1 MESKQ
6 LLNNYKFITIGEMKM
21 LINSDILTEFSN
33 LIAENKSNSFEGEL
47 KTGVDLG
54 TANIVVS
61 VVDSNDNPI
70 AGATYP
76 STVVRD
82 GIVVDFVGAINIVK
96 NLKAKVEEIIGRE
109 LLTAATAIPPG
120 IISGNVKCISNVV
133 EAAGFE
139 VINVLDEPTAAASVI
154 DIKDGA
160 VVDVGGGTTGISILK
175 DGQVIFTADEATGG
189 THMTLVLAGYYGIS
203 IKEAEE
209 LKKDPKKDKEIFPI
223 IKPVVQKMASIVKR
237 YLNGYDVSE
246 IYVVGGASSFEE
258 FNDVFE
264 KEIGIKTIKFN
275 EPLLVTPLGIA
286 MNCNRG

>member
-1 MESKQ
+1 M
-6 LLNNYKFITIGEMKM
+6 IGEIRM

-33 LIAENKSNSFEGEL
+33 LIAENRSNSFEGEL

-61 VVDSNDNPI
+61 VVDSNNNPI

-76 STVVRD
+76 STVVKD

-96 NLKAKVEEIIGRE
+96 SLKAEVEEIIGRE

-139 VINVLDEPTAAASVI
+139 VINVVDEPTAAARVI

-209 LKKDPKKDKEIFPI
+209 LKKDPKKDKDIFPI
-223 IKPVVQKMASIVKR
+223 IKPVVEKMASIVKR

>member
-1 MESKQ
+1 
-6 LLNNYKFITIGEMKM
+6 M

-33 LIAENKSNSFEGEL
+33 LIAENRSNSFEGEL

-61 VVDSNDNPI
+61 VVDSNNNPI

-76 STVVRD
+76 STVVKD

-96 NLKAKVEEIIGRE
+96 TLKAEVEEIIGRE
-109 LLTAATAIPPG
+109 LLTAATAVPPG

-133 EAAGFE
+133 EEAGFE
-139 VINVLDEPTAAASVI
+139 VINVVDEPTAAARVI
-154 DIKDGA
+154 NIKDGA

-209 LKKDPKKDKEIFPI
+209 LKKDPKKDKDIFPI

>member
-1 MESKQ
+1 M
-6 LLNNYKFITIGEMKM
+6 IGEIRM

-33 LIAENKSNSFEGEL
+33 SIAENRSNSFEGEL

-61 VVDSNDNPI
+61 VVDSNNNPI

-76 STVVRD
+76 STVVKD

-96 NLKAKVEEIIGRE
+96 SLKAEVEEIIGRE
-109 LLTAATAIPPG
+109 LLTAATAVPPG

-139 VINVLDEPTAAASVI
+139 VINVVDEPTAAARVI
-154 DIKDGA
+154 NIKDGA
-160 VVDVGGGTTGISILK
+160 VVDIGGGTTGISILK

-209 LKKDPKKDKEIFPI
+209 LKKDPKKDKDIFPI

>member
-1 MESKQ
+1 
-6 LLNNYKFITIGEMKM
+6 M

-33 LIAENKSNSFEGEL
+33 LIAENRSNSFEGEL

-61 VVDSNDNPI
+61 VVDSNNNPI

-76 STVVRD
+76 STVIKD

-96 NLKAKVEEIIGRE
+96 SLKAEVEEIIGRE
-109 LLTAATAIPPG
+109 LLTAATAVPPG

-139 VINVLDEPTAAASVI
+139 VINVVDEPTAAARVI
-154 DIKDGA
+154 NIKDGA

-209 LKKDPKKDKEIFPI
+209 LKKDPKKDKDIFPI

-286 MNCNRG
+286 MNCNRDENF

>member
-1 MESKQ
+1 
-6 LLNNYKFITIGEMKM
+6 M

-33 LIAENKSNSFEGEL
+33 LIAENKSNPFEGEL

-76 STVVRD
+76 STVVKD

-96 NLKAKVEEIIGRE
+96 KLKAKVEEIIGRD

-139 VINVLDEPTAAASVI
+139 VINVVDEPTAAARVI

-175 DGQVIFTADEATGG
+175 DGEVIFTADEATGG

-209 LKKDPKKDKEIFPI
+209 IKKDPKKDKEIFPI
-223 IKPVVQKMASIVKR
+223 IKPVVQKMASIVKK
-237 YLNGYDVSE
+237 YLIDYDVSE
-246 IYVVGGASSFEE
+246 IYIVGGASSFEE
-258 FNDVFE
+258 FNEVFE

-286 MNCNRG
+286 MNCNRAHSKK